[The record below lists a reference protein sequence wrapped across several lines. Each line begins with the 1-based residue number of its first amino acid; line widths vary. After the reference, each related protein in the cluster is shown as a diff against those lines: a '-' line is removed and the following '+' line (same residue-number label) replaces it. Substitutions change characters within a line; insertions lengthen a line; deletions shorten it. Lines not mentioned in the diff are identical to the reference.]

1 MRWALDVVW
10 SFWTHFQEACHQD
23 TVDGSEIRLTS
34 WYGKYLIIYR
44 VEHTSQVVVW
54 DFWTINS
61 IVLRCSYFV
70 VNVLPKRLWQE
81 TIQLVAVPTL
91 YHGVRRHSRWG
102 YNSRGVQVRAL
113 NVFGWLL
120 ILFVSR
126 TFGFKRTVSESFFG
140 HETCN
145 FNMYFTYMYNQ
156 YINIYSNHVQV
167 HIWSI
172 SHLQTPRIWSP
183 AVWRWWKWPTW
194 ILQTFQSWIV

>member
-1 MRWALDVVW
+1 MHFLQNEWENLPKFSWIKSGEFLSFTNEIHFGALKARAIMPHLSPEMLRDEMALDVVLQW
-10 SFWTHFQEACHQD
+10 RSFS
-23 TVDGSEIRLTS
+23 GKLTS
-34 WYGKYLIIYR
+34 STMNG
-44 VEHTSQVVVW
+44 HTPRCRENTTERTT
-54 DFWTINS
+54 DFPEFLETFS
-61 IVLRCSYFV
+61 ETF
-70 VNVLPKRLWQE
+70 PKILFLDVHILLWMCYQKGLRLWVVAC

-145 FNMYFTYMYNQ
+145 FNMYFTYMYN
-156 YINIYSNHVQV
+156 
-167 HIWSI
+167 
-172 SHLQTPRIWSP
+172 
-183 AVWRWWKWPTW
+183 
-194 ILQTFQSWIV
+194 